1 MTAQAEFAEALAK
14 ALGPLYRV
22 SVVDADGEPIA
33 AFGPAEPA
41 GGATTEIPLP
51 DSSNHLRIEI
61 DTKAIE
67 TADRVLHAIVEP
79 HHLVGTSDGVLAN
92 LEDALERL
100 IAQGEAHV
108 GKPLDEMTRAEK
120 QQLVRYLDER
130 GAFQLRKAVEGVAEM
145 LGVSRFTVY
154 NYLEAIRVP

>member
-1 MTAQAEFAEALAK
+1 MTTHVDFAEALAR

-22 SVVDADGEPIA
+22 SVVGDDGQPIA
-33 AFGPAEPA
+33 TFGLAEPTS
-41 GGATTEIPLP
+41 GAKTEIPFP
-51 DSSNHLRIEI
+51 DSADRLMIEI

-67 TADRVLHAIVEP
+67 AADRVLHAIAEP
-79 HHLVGTSDGVLAN
+79 HHLVGTPVGVLAN
-92 LEDALERL
+92 LEDALEQL

-108 GKPLDEMTRAEK
+108 GKPLDKMSRAEK

>member
-1 MTAQAEFAEALAK
+1 MTAHAEFAEALAK

-22 SVVDADGEPIA
+22 SVVGDGGKSIA

-41 GGATTEIPLP
+41 SGAKTEIPFP
-51 DSSNHLRIEI
+51 DSPNRLLIEI

-67 TADRVLHAIVEP
+67 AADRVLHAIAEP
-79 HHLVGTSDGVLAN
+79 HRLVETPHGVLAN

-100 IAQGEAHV
+100 IAQGEARI
-108 GKPLDEMTRAEK
+108 GKPLDEMSRAEK

-130 GAFQLRKAVEGVAEM
+130 GAFRLRKAVEDVAEI